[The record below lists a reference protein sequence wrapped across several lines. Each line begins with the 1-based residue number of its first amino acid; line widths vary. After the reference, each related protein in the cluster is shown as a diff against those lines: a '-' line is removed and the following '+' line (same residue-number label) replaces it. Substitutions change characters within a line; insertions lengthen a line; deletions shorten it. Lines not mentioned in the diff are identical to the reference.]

1 MEVSKI
7 KAEFHATKP
16 FNNLPVQA
24 SKLIKLIFSALT
36 LPPEF
41 VFPEQMFLLIT
52 AFMYAVFWIIRND
65 TINQM
70 EGNSVQRENKQSIK
84 IVTQP
89 VIR

>member
-1 MEVSKI
+1 M
-7 KAEFHATKP
+7 
-16 FNNLPVQA
+16 L
-24 SKLIKLIFSALT
+24 FSG
-36 LPPEF
+36 
-41 VFPEQMFLLIT
+41 LL
-52 AFMYAVFWIIRND
+52 IRND